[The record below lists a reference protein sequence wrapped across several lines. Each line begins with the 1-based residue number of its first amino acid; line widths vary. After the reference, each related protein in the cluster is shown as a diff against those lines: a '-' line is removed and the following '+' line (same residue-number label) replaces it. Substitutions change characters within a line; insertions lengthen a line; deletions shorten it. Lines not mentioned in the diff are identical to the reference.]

1 MTRIGLLL
9 GLVMLL
15 TACFGSSTTPTVN
28 ALCDGLRT
36 PLVNHVGE
44 IIEHTPHPDVRV
56 SGAKVVAVYNAGCPN
71 G

>member
-1 MTRIGLLL
+1 MT
-9 GLVMLL
+9 L
-15 TACFGSSTTPTVN
+15 TACSENFTTPTVN

-44 IIEHTPHPDVRV
+44 IIEHTPHPDVRI
-56 SGAKVVAVYNAGCPN
+56 SGAKVVAVYQAGCN